1 MSWSPCACTPAS
13 GWEKGQVENQ
23 VQFLR
28 GRLFVPMPAF
38 DDLDGLNDWLRLRCE
53 ELASRAHPGQS
64 ARTIAEVFEDER
76 AELRPL
82 GRAFDGYVE
91 KTVRVRST
99 CLVQY
104 ASNRYSVPSRFAGIK
119 RPYFS
124 YRSAGAVRMQ
134 VISSQ
139 IQLRFPTPS
148 GQRWLTKEALPP
160 RNRVPVR

>member
-1 MSWSPCACTPAS
+1 MGLNQWRLNERPCTPAS

-53 ELASRAHPGQS
+53 ELANRAHPEQS
-64 ARTIAEVFEDER
+64 TRTIAEVFEDER

-104 ASNRYSVPSRFAGIK
+104 ASNRYSVPSQFAGQHVSPCALM
-119 RPYFS
+119 R
-124 YRSAGAVRMQ
+124 AGSCWCQARMSLP
-134 VISSQ
+134 SS
-139 IQLRFPTPS
+139 
-148 GQRWLTKEALPP
+148 
-160 RNRVPVR
+160 